1 MHIGYFINQ
10 YPAVSHTFIRRE
22 IRALE
27 ALGVEITR
35 YALKPLADGLTDA
48 EDKRELDRTG
58 YILAS
63 GARGLLGCLAKTL
76 LTQPL
81 AALGAIK
88 LAMKIGWTSDR
99 GLLRHLVY
107 VAEAMLLA
115 SWCRRDGV
123 EHLHAHFGTN
133 SAAVAMLAQKF
144 SGIPYS
150 FTAHGSEEFE
160 RATVLALDEK
170 LRHAAFA
177 VCVSSFGRSQL
188 MRWVPAALWGKI
200 KLVRCGLD
208 KQYLKGDA
216 LAPVAAPR
224 LVCVGRLCVHKA
236 QQLLVAAA
244 EKLRDSGVAFDIV
257 LVGDGPMRPEVEAEI
272 HRARLEGKVTI
283 TGWVDGDRVK
293 REIAGA
299 RALVLPSISE
309 NLPVVIMEAMALG
322 RPVISTYVAGIPE
335 LVRPGETG
343 WLVPASDVEALAA
356 ALREALS
363 APIEQIAAMGAAG
376 RKRVEERHD
385 VMREAEKLKA
395 LFEAAM
401 DPLARTLN

>member
-1 MHIGYFINQ
+1 MRKTSGSWTA
-10 YPAVSHTFIRRE
+10 PATYSP
-22 IRALE
+22 RA
-27 ALGVEITR
+27 
-35 YALKPLADGLTDA
+35 P
-48 EDKRELDRTG
+48 
-58 YILAS
+58 
-63 GARGLLGCLAKTL
+63 
-76 LTQPL
+76 
-81 AALGAIK
+81 ALGAIK

-322 RPVISTYVAGIPE
+322 RPVIST
-335 LVRPGETG
+335 
-343 WLVPASDVEALAA
+343 
-356 ALREALS
+356 
-363 APIEQIAAMGAAG
+363 
-376 RKRVEERHD
+376 
-385 VMREAEKLKA
+385 
-395 LFEAAM
+395 
-401 DPLARTLN
+401 